1 MSAPGRAQRRGPAD
15 RLHIP
20 EAVVTG
26 EVLGARHA
34 GQEEVSV
41 TAGAVVTPTGWD
53 YLRSHRIRLTRG
65 QTSEPGEHPPAA
77 AAAIAEVLPPG
88 AEGGVLGRGRC
99 DHPDRPYGCKTEEF
113 GSGFVEP
120 SSCSECA
127 VYQAERAGRPNCGCG
142 GCNRRTAADGE
153 AEALVARL
161 TDEIMRRLSE
171 E

>member
-1 MSAPGRAQRRGPAD
+1 MAE

-20 EAVVTG
+20 EAVVTA
-26 EVLGARHA
+26 EVLRGLHT

-41 TAGAVVTPTGWD
+41 SPGAVVTPTAWD
-53 YLRSHRIRLTRG
+53 YLRSHRMRLTRG
-65 QTSEPGEHPPAA
+65 QAAETGASRPATPG
-77 AAAIAEVLPPG
+77 AIPEVLPPG
-88 AEGGVLGRGRC
+88 AEGGVLARGRC

-120 SSCSECA
+120 SSCSGCA
-127 VYQAERAGRPNCGCG
+127 VYQAEGAGRPSCGCG
-142 GCNRRTAADGE
+142 GCNRRTAADEE
-153 AEALVARL
+153 AESLVRRL

>member
-1 MSAPGRAQRRGPAD
+1 MAE

-20 EAVVTG
+20 EAVVT
-26 EVLGARHA
+26 EEILRARHA

-41 TAGAVVTPTGWD
+41 NAGAVVTPSGWD
-53 YLRSHRIRLTRG
+53 YLRSNRMRLTRG
-65 QTSEPGEHPPAA
+65 QPTESEAPWPST
-77 AAAIAEVLPPG
+77 AAAIPEVLPPG
-88 AEGGVLGRGRC
+88 AEGGLLGRGRC

-120 SSCSECA
+120 SSCSQCA
-127 VYQAERAGRPNCGCG
+127 VYQAELAGRPSCGCG
-142 GCNRRTAADGE
+142 GCNRRTAADE
-153 AEALVARL
+153 ETETLVRRL

>member
-1 MSAPGRAQRRGPAD
+1 MSAPGIVERRGPPG

-26 EVLGARHA
+26 EILGARHA
-34 GQEEVSV
+34 GEEEVSV
-41 TAGAVVTPTGWD
+41 QPGAVVTPTGWD
-53 YLRSHRIRLTRG
+53 YLRSHRMRLTRG
-65 QTSEPGEHPPAA
+65 QAAEPGESRPAGPAA
-77 AAAIAEVLPPG
+77 IPEVLPPG
-88 AEGGVLGRGRC
+88 AEGGLLSRGRC
-99 DHPDRPYGCKTEEF
+99 DHPDRPYGCRTEEF

-127 VYQAERAGRPNCGCG
+127 VYKAERAGRPSCGCA
-142 GCNRRTAADGE
+142 GCNRRTAADEE
-153 AEALVARL
+153 AEALVRRL